1 MTYKSLQFF
10 FCEKKWREKYEQT
23 TETAYILTRICPTTT
38 KQQRTKTNPYE
49 KCWWS
54 QFYQCWSPNKKKD
67 DTTFEC
73 SSCNYK
79 LANRI
84 KAILTP
90 TMYRHVRI
98 NLKLLQNRIRS
109 RTFLHRIRFS
119 YGPGQFRAL
128 SIHKSNKWKWAVT
141 FRFRF

>member
-1 MTYKSLQFF
+1 MKRKNTNKPQKLHTFWQEYAQQQQQQQQKPQQNSN
-10 FCEKKWREKYEQT
+10 EQ
-23 TETAYILTRICPTTT
+23 
-38 KQQRTKTNPYE
+38 KNPYE

-84 KAILTP
+84 EAILP
-90 TMYRHVRI
+90 PSMYRHVQI
-98 NLKLLQNRIRS
+98 NLKLLQIRIKS

-128 SIHKSNKWKWAVT
+128 SIHKSSNWKRAVT
-141 FRFRF
+141 FLLKF